1 MTVKELKTN
10 NMANTPYKMKGS
22 PMQRNFDINSTN
34 QGLNKAKAKARTN
47 AADRI
52 FKEDASQKSLME
64 KGKEIGEANKEIN
77 NYTDY

>member
-1 MTVKELKTN
+1 
-10 NMANTPYKMKGS
+10 MANTPYKMKGS
-22 PMQRNFDINSTN
+22 PMQRNFDFNSTN
-34 QGLNKAKAKARTN
+34 QELNKAKAKARTN

-64 KGKEIGEANKEIN
+64 KGKELGEANKEIN

>member
-1 MTVKELKTN
+1 MEQKTN
-10 NMANTPYKMKGS
+10 NMAFKMKGS

-64 KGKEIGEANKEIN
+64 KGKELGEANKEIN

>member
-1 MTVKELKTN
+1 MEQKTN
-10 NMANTPYKMKGS
+10 NMAFKMKGS

-47 AADRI
+47 AADGI

-64 KGKEIGEANKEIN
+64 KGKELGEANKEIN

>member
-1 MTVKELKTN
+1 MEQKTN
-10 NMANTPYKMKGS
+10 NMAFKMKGS

-52 FKEDASQKSLME
+52 FKEDASQKGLME
-64 KGKEIGEANKEIN
+64 KGKELGEANKEIN